1 MPERGETLTKYAI
14 YKSPTGLYSLKYV
27 DTLEGLEGS
36 GFEGFV
42 NEEQLPVVLDG
53 RGGYYHFDHDDHRFV
68 KVIETDGEPLTL
80 EEMFYKNDPNFK
92 LGWMSP
98 DGDTYS
104 CSYTNHNKCAK
115 YLAKKFFPS
124 AKLPETALDRAG
136 WLKIIDSWDGRERQH
151 GQFVYTDRG
160 LLTNRQINKLFDLGL
175 YDNDEVREMI
185 RATEGNI

>member
-1 MPERGETLTKYAI
+1 MTKYAI